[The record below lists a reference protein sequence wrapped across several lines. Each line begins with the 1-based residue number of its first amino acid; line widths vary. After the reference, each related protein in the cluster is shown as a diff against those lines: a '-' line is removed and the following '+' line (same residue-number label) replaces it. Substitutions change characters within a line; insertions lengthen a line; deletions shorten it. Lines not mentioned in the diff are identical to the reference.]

1 MILSALVTRWIV
13 HTPWPDG
20 LPCSDPAHQDVAN
33 SLYKYPLHLH
43 LDKFAYGP
51 PSKASEA
58 RLQSLFP
65 SGSENGN
72 IQAIAWSQSVPI
84 NLDFEFNL
92 LVQKVSNEFGYGA
105 GGFFLGDTNS
115 TFAWAFDTYG
125 IGETAVFTQAT
136 IDMALMNTPIEFS
149 YNVFAPAWKPGDFYE
164 GLVAVFTLLGFSVYP
179 GFFALYPTAER
190 TRKVRA
196 MHYSNGI
203 LSSSLWAA
211 YALFDLMF
219 IVIVSVCVTVIWS
232 TQYKGWYGLEYMF
245 V

>member
-1 MILSALVTRWIV
+1 MLSALVTRWIL

-20 LPCSDPAHQDVAN
+20 LPCSDPTYESFAGQ
-33 SLYKYPLHLH
+33 LYNYPEHLQ

-51 PSKASEA
+51 PSTISEGQ
-58 RLQSLFP
+58 LQSLIP
-65 SGSENGN
+65 SAPQNGGVRP
-72 IQAIAWSQSVPI
+72 IDWSQSLPI
-84 NLDFEFNL
+84 NFDFEFDL
-92 LVQKVSNEFGYGA
+92 LVQRVSNEYGYGA
-105 GGFFLGDTNS
+105 GGFFLGNDNS
-115 TFAWAFDTYG
+115 TFAWAYDTYG

-136 IDMALMNTPIEFS
+136 IDMALMNTPIAFS
-149 YNVFAPAWKPGDFYE
+149 YNVFATAWKPGDFYE

-219 IVIVSVCVTVIWS
+219 IIIISVCAVVIWS
-232 TQYKGWYGLEYMF
+232 TQYHGWYGLEYMF

>member
-1 MILSALVTRWIV
+1 MLCALVTRWII

-20 LPCSDPAHQDVAN
+20 LPCAN
-33 SLYKYPLHLH
+33 PDLQENVNYAEHLS

-51 PSKASEA
+51 PSKVSEGYL
-58 RLQSLFP
+58 RSLFP
-65 SGSENGN
+65 RG
-72 IQAIAWSQSVPI
+72 AVDWSQSVPV
-84 NLDFEFNL
+84 NFEFEFNL
-92 LVQKVSNEFGYGA
+92 LVQKVSNSYGYGA
-105 GGFFLGDTNS
+105 GGFFLGDPNS
-115 TFAWAFDTYG
+115 TFSWAFDPQG

-136 IDMALMNTPIEFS
+136 IDMALMNTPIDLT
-149 YNVFAPAWKPGDFYE
+149 YNVFTAAWKPGDFYE

-219 IVIVSVCVTVIWS
+219 VIIISVGATVIWS
-232 TQYKGWYGLEYMF
+232 TQYNGWYGLEYVCM
-245 V
+245 